1 MTWNT
6 VSIEPGSEMA
16 LALAA
21 EDLAVMHYT
30 GRSITK
36 GYGRDKTSTYRSGIQ
51 TKLGDIEQSQW
62 QALMRDIIRRNGELK
77 LLDALIAWE
86 LEHTP
91 WVHTREE
98 AEQRALE
105 SFTSRSFDNP
115 KWSDYEAFNRKHRP
129 EVLTNQSTQERKD
142 ST

>member
-1 MTWNT
+1 MTWDT
-6 VSIEPGSEMA
+6 VSIEPGSESA
-16 LALAA
+16 LALTA
-21 EDLAVMHYT
+21 EDLGVMHYT

-62 QALMRDIIRRNGELK
+62 QALMRDIIRRNGELE

-91 WVHTREE
+91 WVHTQKE

-115 KWSDYEAFNRKHRP
+115 NWSDYEAFNRKHRP
-129 EVLTNQSTQERKD
+129 DILQNKPIERKD
-142 ST
+142 LT